1 MSSASSL
8 ASTLLR
14 REILDLHAYHVP
26 DSAGYIKLDAME
38 NPYSVPPALRG
49 EIAAAVAAAA
59 INRLPRPRRRRAQGK
74 NPWCAGL
81 AGRDGGAARQWL
93 G

>member
-1 MSSASSL
+1 MPSASSL

-49 EIAAAVAAAA
+49 EIADALAV
-59 INRLPRPRRRRAQGK
+59 LPLTVIPTPPPPR
-74 NPWCAGL
+74 
-81 AGRDGGAARQWL
+81 
-93 G
+93 